1 MHAATTPVGAWGSM
15 TIEGY
20 VLKVSTGVRFFQDV
34 EGDYELGVYV
44 VENNILQLIH
54 LIQSG
59 TSDLPMSMII
69 PIVNHLIL
77 MVLEII

>member
-1 MHAATTPVGAWGSM
+1 M
-15 TIEGY
+15 TIEGNM
-20 VLKVSTGVRFFQDV
+20 LKVSTGVRFLQDV

-44 VENNILQLIH
+44 VENNIPAVDDLD
-54 LIQSG
+54 QSG